1 MLGRAV
7 KGGPLTMSSAHDQQ
21 SARPDAG
28 RAGQA
33 GQVGQP
39 SQAGQYVPRPTP
51 GYDTPAQAAS
61 YRPSGAV
68 IGWTAFA
75 AVLMMV
81 SGLWSFLEGLAAIV
95 RGSFFVQL
103 PNYAYEVS
111 IRGWGWIHL
120 ALGIVV
126 FLAGLCV
133 FTDRLWARMVGVTLA
148 VFSLI
153 ANFMYIPYQPVWS
166 IVVIAIDVF
175 VIWALMQP
183 RRAAA

>member
-1 MLGRAV
+1 M
-7 KGGPLTMSSAHDQQ
+7 
-21 SARPDAG
+21 
-28 RAGQA
+28 GQA
-33 GQVGQP
+33 

-51 GYDTPAQAAS
+51 GYDTPAHAAS
-61 YRPSGAV
+61 DRPSGAV

-81 SGLWSFLEGLAAIV
+81 SGLWSFLEGIAAII
-95 RGSFFVQL
+95 RGSFFIQL

-111 IRGWGWIHL
+111 THSWGWIHL

-126 FLAGLCV
+126 FLAGACL
-133 FTDRLWARMVGVTLA
+133 FTGMLWARMVGVVIA

-175 VIWALMQP
+175 VIWALMSP